1 MVAPQKYLLSVL
13 CSLALVSAN
22 DDVELHAR
30 SAAILNGV
38 HGSVLNSV
46 QQIDKLNAAI
56 REHPE
61 HAGAMT
67 AATFAQATDSQID
80 NAISTV
86 ANALSPLT
94 GGISVAIGQAIL
106 GPFVQSI
113 TDGAEVFLG
122 NVVGGGFDLVANP
135 QMISNLAKSYT
146 NLISQANKY
155 NINTNRLQYIQK
167 QIQQR
172 LPKPEL

>member
-1 MVAPQKYLLSVL
+1 MVAPQTFLLSIL
-13 CSLALVSAN
+13 CSLSMVSAN
-22 DDVELHAR
+22 Q
-30 SAAILNGV
+30 SAFLNGA
-38 HGSVLNSV
+38 HDSVVNSV

-80 NAISTV
+80 NAISIV
-86 ANALSPLT
+86 ANALAPLT
-94 GGISVAIGQAIL
+94 GGLSVAVGQAVL
-106 GPFVQSI
+106 GPFVQSV

-122 NVVGGGFDLVANP
+122 NIVGGAFDLAANP
-135 QMISNLAKSYT
+135 QMISNLAKSYN
-146 NLISQANKY
+146 NLVSQANNY
-155 NINTNRLQYIQK
+155 HVNTSRLQYIQK

-172 LPKPEL
+172 IPKQEL